1 MANDTFRETMDLVK
15 TTAREALES
24 VKEMLPA
31 KGQDRPRLTR
41 EQQLDYFFAM
51 RGEDFDALRQR
62 VGNDEF
68 EKYFSAMRTLTERK

>member
-1 MANDTFRETMDLVK
+1 
-15 TTAREALES
+15 
-24 VKEMLPA
+24 MLPA